1 MGLWCWSFWVFW
13 VGALFINIKEYP
25 WEKNGACRAYL
36 PNVLLW
42 WISCNIMVTCR
53 NAWNTSKFTEGMQI
67 YPIILYFIYF
77 FTENTETFLVTCDNL
92 AAFQWTVEFAKKL
105 MYFNV
110 MANILTSAFKKVGE
124 IESYLL
130 VPTRVVS

>member
-1 MGLWCWSFWVFW
+1 
-13 VGALFINIKEYP
+13 
-25 WEKNGACRAYL
+25 
-36 PNVLLW
+36 
-42 WISCNIMVTCR
+42 
-53 NAWNTSKFTEGMQI
+53 MQI